1 VQIISGIPTD
11 VSGFE
16 ADAVDPTSILVDEM
30 VNGAGGKHTERR
42 GTIWSAGGE

>member
-1 VQIISGIPTD
+1 VQIISGIPSD

-30 VNGAGGKHTERR
+30 VNGAGGKHAERR